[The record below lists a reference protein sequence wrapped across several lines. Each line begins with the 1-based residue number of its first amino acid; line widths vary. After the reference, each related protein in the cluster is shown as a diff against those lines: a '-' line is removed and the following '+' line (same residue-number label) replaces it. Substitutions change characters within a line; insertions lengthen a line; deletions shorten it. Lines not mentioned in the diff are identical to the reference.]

1 MTKEI
6 TKAEIL
12 QQIQDK
18 FKLREFE
25 VAPFLFDETV
35 IPVYNIEQ
43 HLTRFEVRHTTVS
56 ITSADAFLFFV
67 VPLDEQW
74 TLRAYQV
81 IYGMTG
87 AIKGTGVYATWRP
100 GLYDYIYFDM
110 TKGQEISYLV
120 TLPAPVILAP
130 QTRLFYLIDTY
141 VSTQD
146 LTIDV
151 DISVETI
158 R

>member
-6 TKAEIL
+6 TKAYIL
-12 QQIQDK
+12 QQLQDR

-25 VAPFLFDETV
+25 AAAFLFDETV
-35 IPVYNIEQ
+35 VPTYNIGP
-43 HLTRFEVRHTTVS
+43 HLGRFEVKHATVS
-56 ITSADAFLFFV
+56 ITSATGFAFFT
-67 VPLDEQW
+67 VPQTERW

-87 AIKGTGVYATWRP
+87 AIKGTGLYAIWRP
-100 GLYDYIYFDM
+100 GAVDYIYFDM
-110 TKGQEISYLV
+110 TKGQEVSYLIN
-120 TLPAPVILAP
+120 LPVPVVLESS
-130 QTRLFYLIDTY
+130 TRLFYNIDTY

-146 LTIDV
+146 LTIDIDV
-151 DISVETI
+151 MVEEI